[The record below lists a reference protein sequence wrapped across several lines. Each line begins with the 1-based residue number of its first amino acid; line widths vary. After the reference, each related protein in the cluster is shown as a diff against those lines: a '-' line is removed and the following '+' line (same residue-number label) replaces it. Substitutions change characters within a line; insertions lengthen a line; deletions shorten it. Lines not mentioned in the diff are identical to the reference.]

1 MKWLRAWL
9 LRLVEPF
16 RKRRREREFSAEME
30 SHLRLHI
37 EDNLRA
43 GMTAAEARR
52 EALMKLG
59 GVEQTKESY
68 REQRGLP
75 FLEVLLQDLR
85 FSARM
90 FIKNPGFA
98 AAAVITLALGMA
110 ANTVIFSVMNAT
122 ILKAPNFPE
131 SERLVLVWETY
142 GKGPDN
148 LNIISAPN
156 FWDFQRQNHVFEDIA
171 IFDSSGRGYNLSA
184 SGESREPEQV
194 SGLRVSA
201 SFFSLL
207 GVHPL
212 LGREFLPEE
221 EIRGKDHE
229 VILSYGLWTR
239 RYAGDPALVGKTI
252 KVDGEDFTVVG
263 IMPRE
268 FHWEFWSGQRQLWV
282 PVGYT
287 VGDRDRGGN
296 SFVAFARLKPGVTV
310 AQARAEM
317 EGIGSR
323 LAQQYPKILTDMG
336 ATVVPLGDYG
346 LEGLRRVMWA
356 LLAAVGFVLLIAC
369 VNVANLLLA
378 RGAAR
383 QKELAVRKALG
394 AGGVRIARQL
404 LTESLLLA
412 LAGGLCGLFLTAWST
427 SLLPTL
433 LPTQALHIPLRD
445 INTIPIDSRVFV
457 FVLIVS
463 CLAGIFFGLVPAI
476 SALRGDVSESLKEGG
491 RSSTDGRSSRLRQV
505 LVASEVALALVVLCG
520 AGLMIE
526 SMARL
531 LGVQPGFDPKN
542 VLTMEM
548 SLPQEDLYSGPPGL
562 PRFCMDLE
570 ERVKTIPGVV
580 AVGAVAHLP
589 LEGNATRNFL
599 IEGRP
604 DPGPGNTPNANYT
617 VACPNYFRT
626 MGQSVLE
633 GREFTQ
639 QDTLGSPGVIVINQ
653 MMARKFWPKEDP
665 IGKRIQQ
672 HGSWLTIVGVVAD
685 VRHWGLDGDMHP
697 QFFRPYTQA
706 AWPTMSIVVRT
717 TAAPATY
724 AAAVKK
730 ALSETMPDRPVSD
743 VSTLEAI
750 VMDSVGSRRFPML
763 LLSAFALL
771 ALALAAVGIIGVVSY
786 SVTQRTNEIGI
797 RMALGARPVDVTKLV
812 LSGSMRWVFVGI
824 AFGIA
829 GSLALTRLLGSLL
842 YGVQPT
848 NLAVLGTVSLLLA
861 LVALLAS
868 YIPARKAA
876 KVDPL
881 VALRYE

>member
-1 MKWLRAWL
+1 MNKLRGWL
-9 LRLVEPF
+9 LRLGGLF
-16 RKRRREREFSAEME
+16 GRARRERELAAEME
-30 SHLRLHI
+30 SHLQMHI

-43 GMTAAEARR
+43 GMTPAQARR

-59 GVEQTKESY
+59 GVEQTKEIY
-68 REQRGLP
+68 RERRGLP
-75 FLEVLLQDLR
+75 LLEVLLQDLR
-85 FSARM
+85 FGARM
-90 FIKNPGFA
+90 FVKNAGFA
-98 AAAVITLALGMA
+98 AAAVITLALGIA

-131 SERLVLVWETY
+131 SERLVLVWETF

-148 LNIISAPN
+148 LNIVSAPN
-156 FWDFQRQNHVFEDIA
+156 YWDFQRQNHVFEDIA
-171 IFDSSGRGYNLSA
+171 IFDSAGRGYNLSA
-184 SGESREPEQV
+184 AGESREPEQV

-201 SFFSLL
+201 SFFPVL
-207 GVHPL
+207 GVRPL
-212 LGREFLPEE
+212 LGRVFLPEE

-239 RYAGDPALVGKTI
+239 RFAGDPALVGKTI

-287 VGDRDRGGN
+287 EGDRGRRSN
-296 SFVAFARLKPGVTV
+296 SFIAFARLKQGVTF

-317 EGIGSR
+317 KGIGTR
-323 LAQQYPKILTDMG
+323 LAQQYPKDLTDMG
-336 ATVVPLGDYG
+336 ATAVPLGDYG

-394 AGGVRIARQL
+394 AGGIRIARQL
-404 LTESLLLA
+404 LTESVLLA
-412 LAGGLCGLFLTAWST
+412 LAGGLCGLLLTAWGT
-427 SLLPTL
+427 SLLPAL
-433 LPTQALHIPLRD
+433 LPVAGLHIPLRQ
-445 INTIPIDSRVFV
+445 INTIPVDGRVFV
-457 FVLIVS
+457 FALLVS
-463 CLAGIFFGLVPAI
+463 CLAGILFGLVPAV
-476 SALRGDVSESLKEGG
+476 SALRGDVSETLKEGG
-491 RSSTDGRSSRLRQV
+491 RSSTEGRSSRLRHV

-531 LGVQPGFDPKN
+531 LGVEPGFDPKN

-548 SLPQEDLYSGPPGL
+548 SLPQEDLYNGPPGL
-562 PRFCMDLE
+562 PRFCQDLE
-570 ERVKTIPGVV
+570 ERVKAIPGVV
-580 AVGAVAHLP
+580 AAGAVAHLP
-589 LEGNATRNFL
+589 MEGNAGRNFV

-604 DPGPGNTPNANYT
+604 DPGPGNSTSANYT
-617 VACPNYFRT
+617 VACPNYFRA
-626 MGQSVLE
+626 MGEPVLE

-653 MMARKFWPKEDP
+653 TMARKYWPNEDP
-665 IGKRIQQ
+665 LGKRIQQ
-672 HGSWLTIVGVVAD
+672 HGSWLTIVGVVGD
-685 VRHWGLDGDMHP
+685 VRHWGLDEAMHP

-717 TAAPATY
+717 AAAPATY
-724 AAAVKK
+724 TVAIKK
-730 ALSETMPDRPVSD
+730 ALSETMPDRPVSE
-743 VSTLEAI
+743 VETLERI
-750 VMDSVGSRRFPML
+750 VQDSVGSRRFPML
-763 LLSAFALL
+763 LLSAFAIL

-812 LSGSMRWVFVGI
+812 LTGSMSWVFVGI
-824 AFGIA
+824 GLGIA
-829 GSLALTRLLGSLL
+829 GSLGLTRLLGSLL
-842 YGVQPT
+842 FGVQPT
-848 NLAVLGTVSLLLA
+848 NLAVLGTVSLLLT

-868 YIPARKAA
+868 YVPARKAA